1 MVVKEEVLLINLL
14 LLYLLD
20 CKINKKRE
28 KCPKN
33 HLRGPFL
40 SVIVSD
46 FEVVFPGVGGKD
58 DDGKEH
64 EGFNLGHGLR

>member
-20 CKINKKRE
+20 CKAKKRE

-46 FEVVFPGVGGKD
+46 LEVVFPGVGGKD
-58 DDGKEH
+58 DDRKEH